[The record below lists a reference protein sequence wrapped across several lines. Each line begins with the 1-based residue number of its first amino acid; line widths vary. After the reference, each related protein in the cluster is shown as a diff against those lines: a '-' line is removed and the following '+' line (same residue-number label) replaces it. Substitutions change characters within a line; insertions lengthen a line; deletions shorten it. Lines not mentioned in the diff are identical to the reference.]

1 MNEGTEFLHNIWYH
15 AMPSAQ
21 LRVGRMQKAE
31 ILGLPLLFMRDT
43 AGKVSAV
50 RDVCPHRGIPLS
62 YGRFDGTEVECCY
75 HGWRFKTDGQCCAIP
90 SLVGDE
96 GVNVDKIRVR
106 SYLVHEANGQ
116 VWVYLSSQG
125 GEGAADIEYIPTL
138 PGIGDR
144 TPNVTLQSIFPCH
157 IDHAVV
163 GLMDPA
169 HGPFIHQ
176 SWFWRSARSIHEKA
190 KAFAPRPFGWA
201 MVRHRPSSNSKA
213 YKLLGGVPE
222 TEITFKLPGVRVE
235 HIQVGKHHVINLTCV
250 TPVNENQT
258 MVTNSL
264 YWTAPWL
271 NLLRPI
277 VRFFGGVFLGQD
289 KRAVE
294 MQQEGLKHEKNL
306 LLIKDADTQARWY
319 YQLKREYTT
328 ARDEGREFNNPVKE
342 CTLRW
347 RS

>member
-15 AMPSAQ
+15 AMPAAH
-21 LRVGRMQKAE
+21 LRAGQMQKAE
-31 ILGLPLLFMRDT
+31 IMGQPLLFMRDT
-43 AGKVSAV
+43 AGRATAI

-62 YGRFDGTEVECCY
+62 YGRFDGREVECCY
-75 HGWRFKTDGQCCAIP
+75 HGWRFTTQGQCCAIP

-96 GVNVDKIRVR
+96 GVNVEKIRVR
-106 SYLVHEANGQ
+106 HYAVHEANGQ
-116 VWVYLSSQG
+116 LWIYMG
-125 GEGAADIEYIPTL
+125 DTANADPSFVPTL
-138 PGIGDR
+138 PGITDR
-144 TPNVTLQSIFPCH
+144 VPAVTIQQPFPCH

-169 HGPFIHQ
+169 HGPFVHQ
-176 SWFWRSARSIHEKA
+176 SWFWRSARSIHEKV
-190 KAFAPRPFGWA
+190 KVFAPRPFGWA
-201 MVRHRPSSNSKA
+201 MVRHRPSKNSKA
-213 YKLLGGVPE
+213 YKILGGAPE

-235 HIQVGKHHVINLTCV
+235 HIQVGRHHVVNLTCV
-250 TPVNENQT
+250 TPINDTQT

-264 YWTAPWL
+264 YWTSPWL
-271 NLLRPI
+271 NLLKPV
-277 VRFFGGVFLGQD
+277 VRFFAGVFLGQD

-319 YQLKREYTT
+319 YQLKREY
-328 ARDEGREFNNPVKE
+328 AASREENREFVNPVKE